1 MMNLAVVVDLIKPVD
16 VTFQNRRIIIFP
28 SDLEIMPLD
37 TRSFAFVSFGHQ
49 FHSKLTWPLADSQ
62 T

>member
-16 VTFQNRRIIIFP
+16 VTIQNCRNIIFP

-49 FHSKLTWPLADSQ
+49 FHCNLTWPLADSQ

>member
-16 VTFQNRRIIIFP
+16 VTIQNCRNIIFP

-37 TRSFAFVSFGHQ
+37 TRSFAFFSHQ
-49 FHSKLTWPLADSQ
+49 FHCNLTWPLADSQ